1 MGRQIGRSTTY
12 PDPDRGPAGEGEFL
26 QIGLQVQLVVLGY
39 HSRGQSPESFCLGH
53 PEMGRRERGWY
64 HDRIK
69 NLDQNISVDIRLALQ
84 IPLVS
89 DSLVNGL
96 KYVLSVVTDIYV
108 LWVLFRKYREVLTL

>member
-53 PEMGRRERGWY
+53 PEIGAKGGTMTGL
-64 HDRIK
+64 K
-69 NLDQNISVDIRLALQ
+69 SLDQNISVDIRLTLK
-84 IPLVS
+84 ISLVY
-89 DSLVNGL
+89 DSLVNQ
-96 KYVLSVVTDIYV
+96 VQDVISVVTDIYV